1 MTTLAISGA
10 CRTTILGR
18 AGAYGDAVSRLGNWA
33 STAAIAVIFL
43 WFGCMKFIP
52 FEAESLQPIIANNP
66 LISWLYMLFGVAG
79 GARFLGVFEIA
90 TGLLVAGRVISPKLS
105 ALGGAMGVWSFL
117 LTVSC
122 LFTTPGVIQPNS
134 VIGLG
139 PVGSFLIKDIV
150 LLSVCLWIVGASL
163 TEVQARARA

>member
-1 MTTLAISGA
+1 MATLAISGA
-10 CRTTILGR
+10 CRTTILDR
-18 AGAYGDAVSRLGNWA
+18 AGAYGDAVSRLGSWA

-66 LISWLYMLFGVAG
+66 LMSWLYTLFGVIG
-79 GARFLGVFEIA
+79 PR
-90 TGLLVAGRVISPKLS
+90 LS

-134 VIGLG
+134 IIGLG

-150 LLSVCLWIVGASL
+150 LLSVCAWIVGASL
-163 TEVQARARA
+163 TEVQARARP

>member
-1 MTTLAISGA
+1 MATLAISGA
-10 CRTTILGR
+10 RGTTILDR
-18 AGAYGDAVSRLGNWA
+18 ASTYGEAVNRLGSWT
-33 STAAIAVIFL
+33 STAAIAIIFL

-66 LISWLYMLFGVAG
+66 LISWLYTLFGVAG

-90 TGLLVAGRVISPKLS
+90 TGFLIAGRVISPKLA

-117 LTVSC
+117 LTVNC
-122 LFTTPGVIQPNS
+122 LFTTPGVIQPGS

-150 LLSVCLWIVGASL
+150 LFSACLWIVGASL
-163 TEVQARARA
+163 VEVQARARA